1 MFVRQGDIGFNNVQ
15 GKDDEYLN
23 RGFFDRAAPVV
34 RVRLNPGEVGL
45 TEIVQKNVLA
55 VYPNPANEQINVTV
69 ATNAESPS
77 QVNLVDLSGKII
89 QTLQVGQSNET
100 SIVQFNIANLQ
111 AGVYFI
117 ELINENGKEIEKV
130 VKQ

>member
-1 MFVRQGDIGFNNVQ
+1 VRQGDIGFNNLQ

-23 RGFFDRAAPVV
+23 RGFFDRAAPIV

-45 TEIVQKNVLA
+45 TETVQKNVLA
-55 VYPNPANEQINVTV
+55 VYPNPATEQINVTLS
-69 ATNAESPS
+69 TNSESSS

-130 VKQ
+130 VKK

>member
-1 MFVRQGDIGFNNVQ
+1 VRQGDIGFNNVQ

-23 RGFFDRAAPVV
+23 RGFFDRAAPIV

-45 TEIVQKNVLA
+45 TETVQKNVLA
-55 VYPNPANEQINVTV
+55 VYPNPATEQINVTV
-69 ATNAESPS
+69 STNSECSS
-77 QVNLVDLSGKII
+77 QINLVDLSGKII

-130 VKQ
+130 VKK